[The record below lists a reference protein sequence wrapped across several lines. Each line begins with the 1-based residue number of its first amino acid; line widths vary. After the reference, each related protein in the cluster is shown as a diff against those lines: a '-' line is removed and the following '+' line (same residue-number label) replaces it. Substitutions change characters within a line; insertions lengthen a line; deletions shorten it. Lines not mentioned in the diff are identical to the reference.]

1 MTQWINFFKNKLFSA
16 EKREF
21 INASAHILPM
31 APNTL
36 GLKSDSSDETSEG
49 LEIKTQCAE
58 DEKML
63 FDFIEKVCLNKSMS
77 ITVQHPY
84 NFMANR
90 TVLAVLA
97 THVITNAIKPVSI
110 TLKNMSTKFAG
121 YNTIV
126 GSLDYHDC
134 LEYDEDNRSAHYPT
148 KSREE
153 IQNFVCKE

>member
-1 MTQWINFFKNKLFSA
+1 MANWVNFFKDKLFSS

-36 GLKSDSSDETSEG
+36 GLKTDSSDETSEG
-49 LEIKTQCAE
+49 LEIRTQCAE

-63 FDFIEKVCLNKSMS
+63 FDFIEKICMTRSMS
-77 ITVQHPY
+77 ITVNHPY
-84 NFMANR
+84 QFMANR
-90 TVLAVLA
+90 LVLSMLA
-97 THVITNAIKPVSI
+97 THVITNAIMPVSI
-110 TLKNMSTKFAG
+110 TLKNMNTKFAG

-134 LEYDEDNRSAHYPT
+134 LEYDEENRSAHYPT
-148 KSREE
+148 KSRKE
-153 IQNFVCKE
+153 IQEFVCKE